1 MKQMDANQFL
11 ADVANHKM
19 TVLVNAGLYRHLRF
33 RRADD
38 NFHMWFEVVT
48 WPDCLAI
55 RGDMGR
61 WSFSRVEDMFTF
73 FRSAME
79 SKELKINASY
89 WHEKVESESRFGGP
103 AKKFD
108 PEVFKANVLS
118 HLDDCDLT
126 AVEKSEIIE
135 ELDSLVFGENN
146 EARAREAL
154 AEYKSSE
161 GFTFCDSW
169 EINGEGYTYH
179 YLWCLY
185 AIVWTIQ
192 QYDSVHPLKPLEIEA
207 R

>member
-55 RGDMGR
+55 RGDIGR

-103 AKKFD
+103 ARKFNEEYFRKNVIDALDGYGLKKKRKTEIILAMD
-108 PEVFKANVLS
+108 EEVFTGDNEMDIRS
-118 HLDDCDLT
+118 NLDRFKCGDF
-126 AVEKSEIIE
+126 S
-135 ELDSLVFGENN
+135 FH
-146 EARAREAL
+146 
-154 AEYKSSE
+154 
-161 GFTFCDSW
+161 DSW
-169 EINGEGYTYH
+169 EVHGEDYTYH

-185 AIVWTIQ
+185 AIVWAIQ
-192 QYDSVHPLKPLEIEA
+192 QYDAVHPLKPLEIEA